1 MVRREDVVLNVD
13 GSVLMVD
20 VLAGVVVVVVVVMG
34 ALVL

>member
-13 GSVLMVD
+13 GSVRMVD
-20 VLAGVVVVVVVVMG
+20 VLAGVVVVVVVMG

>member
-20 VLAGVVVVVVVVMG
+20 VLAGVVVVVVVMG

>member
-20 VLAGVVVVVVVVMG
+20 VLAGVGGGMG